1 VIRAGVCF
9 LLAAAVGGFTGARSF
24 TAAARADAGL
34 RAKEPGRMQTQTSQP
49 GPWRSLFDGKTTGG
63 WRGFRQKVMP
73 AGWKA
78 IDGTLTRD
86 GSAGDIVSLDEF
98 SNFELA
104 VDWKIA
110 AGANSGIFYRV
121 VEDDRDQEMWM
132 AAPEYQVIDDLGY
145 KGPLKPTQKTGANY
159 DLHPPSLNAVRPAG
173 EWNTTR
179 IVVNGAHVEHWLN
192 GKKVVEYELWS
203 GDWEKL
209 VAASKFKDHPRYARA
224 RTGRI
229 GLQDHGDWVAYRNIR
244 IRELR

>member
-1 VIRAGVCF
+1 
-9 LLAAAVGGFTGARSF
+9 
-24 TAAARADAGL
+24 
-34 RAKEPGRMQTQTSQP
+34 MQTPTSQP
-49 GPWRSLFDGKTTGG
+49 GPWRPLFDGKTTAG

-78 IDGTLTRD
+78 IDGALTRD
-86 GSAGDIVSLDEF
+86 SAATDIVSLEEF
-98 SNFELA
+98 SNFELTIE
-104 VDWKIA
+104 WKIA

-132 AAPEYQVIDDLGY
+132 AGPEYQVIDDLGY
-145 KGPLKPTQKTGANY
+145 QGPLKPTQKTGANY
-159 DLHPPSLNAVRPAG
+159 DLHPPSQNAVRPAG

-192 GKKVVEYELWS
+192 ERQVVEYELWS
-203 GDWEKL
+203 EAWEKL

-224 RTGRI
+224 RSGRI